1 MHEDAAQCPAACLQ
15 TSICTEL
22 IKRLLEFGPC
32 LAAAAAAV
40 AELDCLASF
49 AAAAMELGY
58 VRPTLTT
65 DDVLLIEGGGST
77 AMPAVAISQCSSLT
91 VCLALCSVAC
101 MLLAPAAKALAVCCS
116 S

>member
-1 MHEDAAQCPAACLQ
+1 MQISLSSALSSVQGWWTAVNLTHYPVVHIIQRDALVLCVAARLQ

-49 AAAAMELGY
+49 AAAARELGY

-65 DDVLLIEGGGST
+65 DDVLLIEGGGAS
-77 AMPAVAISQCSSLT
+77 ANKS
-91 VCLALCSVAC
+91 VC
-101 MLLAPAAKALAVCCS
+101 
-116 S
+116 

>member
-1 MHEDAAQCPAACLQ
+1 VCSFCAQLQ

-49 AAAAMELGY
+49 AAAARELGY

-65 DDVLLIEGGGST
+65 DDVLLIEGGEAS
-77 AMPAVAISQCSSLT
+77 
-91 VCLALCSVAC
+91 
-101 MLLAPAAKALAVCCS
+101 
-116 S
+116 